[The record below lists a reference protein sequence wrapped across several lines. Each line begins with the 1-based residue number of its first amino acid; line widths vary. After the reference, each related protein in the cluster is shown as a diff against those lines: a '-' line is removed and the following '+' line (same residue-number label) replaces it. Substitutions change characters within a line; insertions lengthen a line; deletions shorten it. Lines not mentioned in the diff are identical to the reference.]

1 MLLCPSDKNGKTVKK
16 IALILASALILA
28 GCSAKPA
35 VEAADLWVKSSEMSM
50 AGGMTAVFG
59 TLTNTTGSD
68 ITLTGAATEVAGL
81 VEIHEMAMIDGEMKM
96 QELDGGLVIP
106 AGQSVVLEPG
116 GNHIMLM
123 ELSTAIEA
131 GQEISVTLNFDGA
144 DSLTL
149 TGIVAKPSEGGDEEY
164 HQHEDGED
172 HDH

>member
-1 MLLCPSDKNGKTVKK
+1 MKK

-35 VEAADLWVKSSEMSM
+35 VETSDMWVKSSEMSM
-50 AGGMTAVFG
+50 AGGMTAVYG

-81 VEIHEMAMIDGEMKM
+81 VEIHEVAMVDGEMKM
-96 QELDGGLVIP
+96 QEIDGGLVIP

-123 ELSTAIEA
+123 ELSAAIEA

-144 DSLTL
+144 ESLIL

>member
-1 MLLCPSDKNGKTVKK
+1 VKK
-16 IALILASALILA
+16 IALLLASALILA
-28 GCSAKPA
+28 GCSTKPA

-50 AGGMTAVFG
+50 GGGMTAVFG

-96 QELDGGLVIP
+96 QEIDGGLVIP
-106 AGQSVVLEPG
+106 AGQSVILEPG

-123 ELSTAIEA
+123 ELTQAIEA

-164 HQHEDGED
+164 HQHEEGDD

>member
-1 MLLCPSDKNGKTVKK
+1 VKK

-35 VEAADLWVKSSEMSM
+35 VETSDMWVKSSEMSM
-50 AGGMTAVFG
+50 AGGMTAVYG

-81 VEIHEMAMIDGEMKM
+81 VEIHEVAMVDGEMKM
-96 QELDGGLVIP
+96 QEIDGGLVIP

-123 ELSTAIEA
+123 ELSAAIEA

-144 DSLTL
+144 ESLIL